1 MRGLSAIFPLHGRV
15 RRVWRWL
22 NTDIGVRRGK
32 RPPQRKRRQRG
43 AALIFVT
50 VSLALLAAMTADHVY
65 KSQIDVASSYNNR
78 DEVKAEFMARSAL
91 NLTRIMLKIQERVID
106 RHRKMI
112 AQFLGKDLQ
121 ISDIMPMLLQIFF
134 GDASLLAGFGMDTG
148 DVRGLDIPRGY
159 GKPEIVA
166 IDSEDGK
173 LNINCAFARS
183 DKDPQVQ
190 ALARQLYTMFS
201 NPRYE
206 ELFQHVD
213 EIDDPDR
220 PMALVRA
227 LMDYVDPD
235 QTRFSAAGAAEDYR
249 YNSLADPYEEKNNL
263 MDSVEELH
271 LVNGINDEVWS
282 HFGPSMTV
290 YGTCAPNLCAVAPGN
305 WIVAAAVIFRSAK
318 DPTNPVLMNPILMP
332 QIAQSA
338 LMTLQLMG
346 CTDLGL
352 FAQGAENPSALMQS
366 MSGLGGVAG
375 MGGAPG
381 AAGSTPTIPGIELDA
396 KKLAASAYIGPR
408 RYYRIVVTGHAGKT
422 GKDKLGN
429 PKWRVSRTITAVWD
443 QQAFSAATGQRGQY
457 VYWKQE

>member
-1 MRGLSAIFPLHGRV
+1 MSRPLTVLAPDGRL
-15 RRVWRWL
+15 RRAWRWL
-22 NTDIGVRRGK
+22 NSDVSVRRGK
-32 RPPQRKRRQRG
+32 RPSRGQRRQRG
-43 AALIFVT
+43 AALIFVI
-50 VSLALLAAMTADHVY
+50 VSLTLLAAMTVDHVY
-65 KSQIDVASSYNNR
+65 KSQIDVASAYNTR
-78 DEVKAEFMARSAL
+78 DAVKSEFMARSAL

-106 RHRKMI
+106 RHRKVI

-121 ISDIMPMLLQIFF
+121 ISDIMPMLLEIFF
-134 GDASLLAGFGMDTG
+134 GNASLLAGFGMDTG
-148 DVRGLDIPRGY
+148 DVRGLDIPPGY

-173 LNINCAFARS
+173 LNVNCAFARTET
-183 DKDPQVQ
+183 DPQVQ
-190 ALARQLYTMFS
+190 ILARQLYTMFS

-206 ELFQHVD
+206 ELFQNLD
-213 EIDDPDR
+213 EIEDPNR

-227 LMDYVDPD
+227 IMDYVDPD
-235 QTRFSAAGAAEDYR
+235 QARFSAAGAAEDYR
-249 YNSLADPYEEKNNL
+249 YNSLPDPYEEKNYL

-290 YGTCAPNLCAVAPGN
+290 YGTCAPNLCAVPLGN

-318 DPTNPVLMNPILMP
+318 DPSNPVLMDPFLMP

-338 LMTLQLMG
+338 LMTLQFMG

-352 FAQGAENPSALMQS
+352 FAQGAQNPTAIFQS
-366 MSGLGGVAG
+366 MQGMVPG

-381 AAGSTPTIPGIELDA
+381 AIPNIPGVELDT
-396 KKLAASAYIGPR
+396 KKLAESAYIGPR
-408 RYYRIVVTGHAGKT
+408 RFYRIVVSGHSGKGGT
-422 GKDKLGN
+422 DKLGN
-429 PKWRVSRTITAVWD
+429 PKWRVTRTITAVWD
-443 QQAFSAATGQRGQY
+443 QQAFSASSGQRGQY

>member
-1 MRGLSAIFPLHGRV
+1 MRGLSTIFAPGGRP
-15 RRVWRWL
+15 RRIWRWL
-22 NTDIGVRRGK
+22 NSDVGTRRGS
-32 RPPQRKRRQRG
+32 RPSRRKRQQRG

-50 VSLALLAAMTADHVY
+50 VSLVLLAAMTVDHVY
-65 KSQIDVASSYNNR
+65 KSQIDVASAYNNR

-106 RHRKMI
+106 RHRKVI

-121 ISDIMPMLLQIFF
+121 ISDIMPMLLEIFF
-134 GDASLLAGFGMDTG
+134 GNASLLAGFGMDTG
-148 DVRGLDIPRGY
+148 DVRGLDIPPGY

-190 ALARQLYTMFS
+190 SLARQLYTMFS

-206 ELFQHVD
+206 ELFQHLD
-213 EIDDPDR
+213 EITDPDR
-220 PMALVRA
+220 PMALVRSI
-227 LMDYVDPD
+227 MDYVDPD
-235 QTRFSAAGAAEDYR
+235 QTRFFAAGAAEDYR
-249 YNSLADPYEEKNNL
+249 YQSLSDPYEEKNNL

-290 YGTCAPNLCAVAPGN
+290 YGTCAPNLCAVPPGN

-318 DPTNPVLMNPILMP
+318 DPTNPVLMDPFLMP

-352 FAQGAENPSALMQS
+352 FAQGAQNPSALMQS
-366 MSGLGGVAG
+366 MTGLGGMGG
-375 MGGAPG
+375 MPGAPG
-381 AAGSTPTIPGIELDA
+381 STPNLPGIELDA
-396 KKLAASAYIGPR
+396 KKLAQSAYIGPR
-408 RYYRIVVTGHAGKT
+408 RYYRIVVSGHAGKV
-422 GKDKLGN
+422 GRDKLNN
-429 PKWRVSRTITAVWD
+429 PKWRVTRTITAVWD
-443 QQAFSAATGQRGQY
+443 QQAFSAASGQRGQY